1 MKTLVWI
8 ILSVITVMSAYYLVL
23 LSVIMARAAYRY
35 RKNPTLF
42 NKVELSDLL
51 YLLILL
57 VICIISY
64 IFLII
69 IIN

>member
-8 ILSVITVMSAYYLVL
+8 ILSVITVMSSYYLVL

-42 NKVELSDLL
+42 NKVEWSDLL

>member
-8 ILSVITVMSAYYLVL
+8 ILSVITVMSAYYIVL

-35 RKNPTLF
+35 RKNPTPF
-42 NKVELSDLL
+42 NKVEWSDLL
-51 YLLILL
+51 YLLALL

>member
-35 RKNPTLF
+35 RKNATLF
-42 NKVELSDLL
+42 NKVEWSDLL